1 MREELKILIPIL
13 KHAHKRLFHEQK
25 FVFKGCSTHSLS
37 PVFLLHMLCW
47 SVAQSCPIFATQ
59 WTAAR
64 QASLS
69 ITNSRSL
76 FKLMSIESV
85 MPSNR
90 LILDHPLL
98 HMPSVF
104 LSIRV
109 FSNEL
114 ALCIRWPKY
123 WSFSFSIS
131 PSNEY
136 PGLIL
141 FRVDWFWSPCSP
153 RDSQESSP
161 ADDH

>member
-90 LILDHPLL
+90 LTLCHPLL
-98 HMPSVF
+98 LLPSVF
-104 LSIRV
+104 PSIRV
-109 FSNEL
+109 FSHGS
-114 ALCIRWPKY
+114 ALGIKWPK
-123 WSFSFSIS
+123 
-131 PSNEY
+131 
-136 PGLIL
+136 
-141 FRVDWFWSPCSP
+141 FWSLASAAVIRTRLLLEWLCLKSSSAQSAWPCM
-153 RDSQESSP
+153 ETL
-161 ADDH
+161 